1 APITVDVTE
10 GAGGKVV
17 ISEAEYTSEG
27 FCVNGLNPLK
37 RHSAGIAC
45 YYTGPKPAMHKWPVK
60 DFFGSYVAP
69 RRIEGIPQGNHYDLS
84 VNHNPVVNNTNG
96 SVVGYKYFNFDYTYG
111 KNNLQLLMNVVPT
124 GIDATIDVWVNSP
137 YVSRGG
143 VKIGSMSLNSS
154 MKQVKTELRTDVPA
168 LSEMRGKKTLF
179 FVMKSSTAERSLCEI
194 HDFVFES
201 K

>member
-1 APITVDVTE
+1 
-10 GAGGKVV
+10 
-17 ISEAEYTSEG
+17 
-27 FCVNGLNPLK
+27 
-37 RHSAGIAC
+37 
-45 YYTGPKPAMHKWPVK
+45 
-60 DFFGSYVAP
+60 
-69 RRIEGIPQGNHYDLS
+69 
-84 VNHNPVVNNTNG
+84 
-96 SVVGYKYFNFDYTYG
+96 
-111 KNNLQLLMNVVPT
+111 MNVVPT
-124 GIDATIDVWVNSP
+124 GIETTIEIWLNSP

-179 FVMKSSTAERSLCEI
+179 FVIKSSTAERSLCEI